1 MEGLRTSLWLGAT
14 RPLFEVSYE
23 SEMELSD
30 IASLKIHEE
39 IMRTLF

>member
-1 MEGLRTSLWLGAT
+1 MEGLRTYLWLGAT
-14 RPLFEVSYE
+14 KPIFEVSYE

-30 IASLKIHEE
+30 IVLLEIHEE